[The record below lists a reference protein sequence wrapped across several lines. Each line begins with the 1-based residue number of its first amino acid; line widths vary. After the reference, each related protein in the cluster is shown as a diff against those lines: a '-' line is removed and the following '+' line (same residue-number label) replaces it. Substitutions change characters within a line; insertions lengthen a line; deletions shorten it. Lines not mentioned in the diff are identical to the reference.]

1 MQSFLHHLN
10 AADAPKEAATVAVVT
25 AVDVTVEEVALLPTV
40 VENLVETAPPVIV
53 LETIKSLVTNLSV
66 WADLVAEV
74 LLKNLLKTP
83 EKETTLLLKI
93 IT

>member
-1 MQSFLHHLN
+1 
-10 AADAPKEAATVAVVT
+10 
-25 AVDVTVEEVALLPTV
+25 VEEVALLPTV